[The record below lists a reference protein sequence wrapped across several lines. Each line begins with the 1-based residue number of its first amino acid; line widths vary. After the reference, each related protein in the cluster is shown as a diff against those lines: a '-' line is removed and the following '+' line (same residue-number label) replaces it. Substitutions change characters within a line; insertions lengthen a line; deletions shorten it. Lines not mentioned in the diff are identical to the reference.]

1 MESRKLLVFGHFD
14 LLKNVPFTW
23 FKLTLEIFAVEQE
36 PRGFIGFP
44 MGSRAWRRGPVSYA
58 LLPSAPSWIP
68 ASLYL
73 KPVPQDS

>member
-23 FKLTLEIFAVEQE
+23 FNLTLEIFAVEQE

-44 MGSRAWRRGPVSYA
+44 MGSVA
-58 LLPSAPSWIP
+58 
-68 ASLYL
+68 
-73 KPVPQDS
+73 K